1 MAAWGLHIGD
11 VELNSAAQGLH
22 IGHMELNSAAQG
34 LHIVD
39 IQRISLFAAYC

>member
-1 MAAWGLHIGD
+1 MVAWGLHIGD

-34 LHIVD
+34 LYIAD
-39 IQRISLFAAYC
+39 IQRISVFAAYC

>member
-1 MAAWGLHIGD
+1 MGN

-34 LHIVD
+34 VHIAD
-39 IQRISLFAAYC
+39 IQRISVFVVYC